1 MNLGMDENRAK
12 QILVVAGLVTALVFP
27 LFDDNRYHL
36 SLLILIAL
44 YGINAI
50 ALDIVLGVAGQLSLC
65 QSVFYGLGAY
75 VSGILSVKAGMSFWL
90 CLPVGIVAAGV
101 LAFLVGL
108 TALRFRGHY
117 LAMVTLAIV
126 IIFIEIVREWYDL
139 TGGPDGFPGIG
150 RPSIGNFVFNTE
162 ARYYYLVLIFTLLV
176 IYFGRHVIR
185 GRTGRALAAI
195 RQDETLSLTSG
206 ISPTIYKIKAFV
218 LSGLFGGL
226 AGGLYAHYA
235 SFIGSEDFSLHVS
248 ITMLCMVVVGG
259 LRTGIWGGMLG
270 AALLTI
276 LPECLTALVQWGIIP
291 SVLEFLVKDY
301 AYRLM
306 LYGVIMLFVVLYL
319 PRGMVGVFES
329 GARRIWRFFPIRKSV
344 VNSNG

>member
-1 MNLGMDENRAK
+1 MDETRAK
-12 QILVVAGLVTALVFP
+12 NFFMLTALGAALVFP
-27 LFDDNRYHL
+27 LLDNNQYHL
-36 SLLILIAL
+36 SLAIIIAL

-50 ALDIVLGVAGQLSLC
+50 GLDIVLGVAGQISLC

-75 VSGILSVKAGMSFWL
+75 VSGILNVKLGMDFWQ
-90 CLPVGIVAAGV
+90 CLPIGTVAAGV
-101 LAFLVGL
+101 LALLVGL

-126 IIFIEIVREWYDL
+126 VIFIEIVREWYDL
-139 TGGPDGFPGIG
+139 TGGPDGFPGIT
-150 RPSIGNFVFNTE
+150 RPKIGAFVFNTE
-162 ARYYYLVLIFTLLV
+162 TRYYYLVLAFTLLV

-206 ISPTIYKIKAFV
+206 ISPTSYKLKAFV

-226 AGGLYAHYA
+226 AGSLYAHYS
-235 SFIGSEDFSLHVS
+235 SFIGSEDFSLHIS
-248 ITMLCMVVVGG
+248 ITMMCMVVVGG
-259 LRTGIWGGMLG
+259 LRTGVWGGMLG
-270 AALLTI
+270 AALLML
-276 LPECLTALVQWGIIP
+276 LPEWLTALIRLGVIP
-291 SVLEFLVKDY
+291 STLEFLVRDY
-301 AYRLM
+301 AYLLM
-306 LYGVIMLFVVLYL
+306 LYGVIVLLVVLYL

-329 GARRIWRFFPIRKSV
+329 AGKKIWSLIALDKSV

>member
-1 MNLGMDENRAK
+1 MNETKAKKIFILTALG
-12 QILVVAGLVTALVFP
+12 TALVFP
-27 LFDDNRYHL
+27 LLDSNQYHL
-36 SLLILIAL
+36 SLAIIIAL

-50 ALDIVLGVAGQLSLC
+50 GLDIVLGVAGQISLC

-75 VSGILSVKAGMSFWL
+75 VSGILNVKLGMDFWV
-90 CLPVGIVAAGV
+90 CLPIGTVAAGV
-101 LAFLVGL
+101 LALLVGL

-139 TGGPDGFPGIG
+139 TGGPDGFPGITK
-150 RPSIGNFVFNTE
+150 PKIGAFVFNTE
-162 ARYYYLVLIFTLLV
+162 IRYYYLVLVFTLLV
-176 IYFGRHVIR
+176 IYFGRHVIG

-206 ISPTIYKIKAFV
+206 ISPTAYKLKAFV

-226 AGGLYAHYA
+226 AGSLYAHYS
-235 SFIGSEDFSLHVS
+235 SFIGSEDFSLHIS

-259 LRTGIWGGMLG
+259 LRTGVWGGMLG
-270 AALLTI
+270 AALLML
-276 LPECLTALVQWGIIP
+276 LPEWLTALIRLGVIP
-291 SVLEFLVKDY
+291 SALEFLIRDY
-301 AYRLM
+301 AYLLM
-306 LYGVIMLFVVLYL
+306 IYGLIVLLVVLYL
-319 PRGMVGVFES
+319 PRGMVGVFEAA
-329 GARRIWRFFPIRKSV
+329 GKKIWSLLALNKSV